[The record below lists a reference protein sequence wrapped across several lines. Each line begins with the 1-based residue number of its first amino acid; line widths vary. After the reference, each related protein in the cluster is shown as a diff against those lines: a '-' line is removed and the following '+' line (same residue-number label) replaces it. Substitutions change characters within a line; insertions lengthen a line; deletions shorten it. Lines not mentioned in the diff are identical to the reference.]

1 MDRVLSTLT
10 DYLTGNTSS
19 PDSVISQPF
28 TQNLFVIGTMRDFSD
43 VDETYNGVQVISR
56 IIGNN
61 PNPKWLRDFYTIAVQ
76 VIGKD
81 RSKYIECEN
90 LIHDIFDTLHG
101 SDNLIFGNSAYF
113 QFTSDE
119 GPYFVSY
126 YEDSMPLFTF
136 ILRFYVDGLEDKN
149 NRKALK

>member
-1 MDRVLSTLT
+1 MDRVLDKLT
-10 DYLTGNTSS
+10 DYLTGNTVS

-28 TQNLFVIGTMRDFSD
+28 DSNLFVIGTMRDFAD
-43 VDETYNGVQVISR
+43 VNESYNGIQVVSR
-56 IIGNN
+56 IVSIN
-61 PNPKWLRDFYTIAVQ
+61 PNPKWLRDFYSIAIQ

-81 RSKYIECEN
+81 RSKYIECED
-90 LIHDIFDTLHG
+90 LIHEIFSTLHS

-119 GPYFVSY
+119 GPHFVAY
-126 YEDSMPLFTF
+126 YEDSMPLFTS
-136 ILRFYVDGLEDKN
+136 ILQFYVDGLEDKN